1 MKNQIYE
8 NCYSQELEN
17 LIASSPVLPLINELF
32 YKYGLKVFQAT
43 SIKDFY
49 KHEYRTR
56 IEETPLHDTGF
67 YMTLDGL
74 PYCLAYVESND
85 DGELTYCF
93 KTMNYI
99 KERGRDDDDKR
110 TLRSKKIS
118 SLIKSIDTK
127 KGITPLEDFLG
138 VDECQELRRTLE
150 NTIRGDSYKRNNLDS
165 DLIHNVLKAFMS
177 KMSLDKF
184 TREQISE
191 IQNTLDDM
199 DKVDNINLEKREKVL
214 SFMNREI
221 FMLGKSFLDGFVVS
235 KVKINYNDDLTFNS
249 LDIIEPFQ
257 RVLDINTYTHK
268 DEILPILTMW
278 KLYSS
283 DKEDIQRYK
292 LEYNNIKDDYFVRT
306 SHYCEDLDIATIQ
319 TYTPTT
325 FRATWIA
332 IPINERN

>member
-1 MKNQIYE
+1 MKNQIYQ

-221 FMLGKSFLDGFVVS
+221 F
-235 KVKINYNDDLTFNS
+235 I
-249 LDIIEPFQ
+249 
-257 RVLDINTYTHK
+257 
-268 DEILPILTMW
+268 
-278 KLYSS
+278 
-283 DKEDIQRYK
+283 
-292 LEYNNIKDDYFVRT
+292 
-306 SHYCEDLDIATIQ
+306 
-319 TYTPTT
+319 
-325 FRATWIA
+325 
-332 IPINERN
+332 